1 MGAQPSISTIEWYML
16 VQGIYL
22 ILLYVHYY
30 YFAHSRLQKTIV
42 QSDDWI
48 TKHAYLLDVYIS
60 SQTRGL
66 GQFTNYFYY
75 ISNFKWSIKALYKW
89 QYKWNLDQR
98 NGNLYKHL
106 ILLKVLIALHNNISQ
121 ISEISSYLST
131 VKMSDLWILCK
142 NYTKPEKNMKKV
154 RLIDRKHKKYCRILT

>member
-1 MGAQPSISTIEWYML
+1 ML

-42 QSDDWI
+42 QSD
-48 TKHAYLLDVYIS
+48 VYIS

-66 GQFTNYFYY
+66 GQFSNYFYY

-106 ILLKVLIALHNNISQ
+106 ILLKVLIALHNIISQ

-131 VKMSDLWILCK
+131 VEMSDLWILCK
-142 NYTKPEKNMKKV
+142 NYTKPEKIWKKWG
-154 RLIDRKHKKYCRILT
+154 

>member
-1 MGAQPSISTIEWYML
+1 ML

-75 ISNFKWSIKALYKW
+75 ISNFKWSIKSLYKW

-121 ISEISSYLST
+121 ISEILSYLST

-142 NYTKPEKNMKKV
+142 NYTKPEKNMKKWG
-154 RLIDRKHKKYCRILT
+154 

>member
-1 MGAQPSISTIEWYML
+1 ML

-75 ISNFKWSIKALYKW
+75 ISNFKWSIKALFKW

-131 VKMSDLWILCK
+131 VKNEWFVNIMQKLYKTWK
-142 NYTKPEKNMKKV
+142 KYEKV